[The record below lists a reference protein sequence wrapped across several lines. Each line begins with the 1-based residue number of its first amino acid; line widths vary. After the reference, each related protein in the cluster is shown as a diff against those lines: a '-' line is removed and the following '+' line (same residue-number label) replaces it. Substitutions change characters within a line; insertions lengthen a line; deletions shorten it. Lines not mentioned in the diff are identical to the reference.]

1 MQKKLRPFGVLNY
14 EILNKKEA
22 ATGWCPKFMKY
33 QRLKKKT
40 NVWCPK
46 FEKFRVLKKSQSFG
60 VLNKFIK
67 VYKYVQLGVLG
78 QYYSNQSFK

>member
-33 QRLKKKT
+33 QRLKKKRT
-40 NVWCPK
+40 FGALNLRN
-46 FEKFRVLKKSQSFG
+46 FEF
-60 VLNKFIK
+60 
-67 VYKYVQLGVLG
+67 
-78 QYYSNQSFK
+78 